1 MEVELHITPREQ
13 LAGYLSRQQRWA
25 CMVLHRRA
33 GKSYVCI
40 QDLILRALTHKRQGP
55 PLRYAYLAPTL
66 SQVKDIAFGYL
77 VAFTAGI
84 PGVEINRAEL
94 SVTFHNRASIRLYSG
109 EAFERLRGIYLD
121 GCVLDEYADID
132 PAAWDTVIRPCLSD
146 YIGWATF
153 VGTPKGKANG
163 FYKAHKAA
171 TAGDPD
177 WFSLLLRAS
186 ESGIIPDSELRDIRK
201 GTSEH
206 AYSQEYECDFNIGR
220 PGAIYS
226 RVLDMA
232 RVGGR
237 VTANVLW
244 FKELPVYTAFDVG
257 AAHNQKVWI
266 FQIVGDRINFLEAL
280 SGSSECA
287 TPADWAARLRAKHYQ
302 YGAHFL
308 PHDACAENGGLWQQA
323 LQTAGLSHIVG
334 VPRQVSVWDGINLAL
349 DAFPRTFINSEGCA
363 DGIDALD
370 AYHSKEERD
379 GVTIKNVPVHD
390 WASHYSDSF
399 ALAHQAIN
407 RGMCVDRS
415 AIPSKPRMQGAVR
428 VISGIR
434 DGGGS
439 GKVLR

>member
-1 MEVELHITPREQ
+1 MYNSALADESWYSQLYTVEDT
-13 LAGYLSRQQRWA
+13 GYISL
-25 CMVLHRRA
+25 
-33 GKSYVCI
+33 
-40 QDLILRALTHKRQGP
+40 
-55 PLRYAYLAPTL
+55 
-66 SQVKDIAFGYL
+66 
-77 VAFTAGI
+77 
-84 PGVEINRAEL
+84 
-94 SVTFHNRASIRLYSG
+94 ASI
-109 EAFERLRGIYLD
+109 EDERKAGMSED
-121 GCVLDEYADID
+121 M
-132 PAAWDTVIRPCLSD
+132 IRQE
-146 YIGWATF
+146 
-153 VGTPKGKANG
+153 
-163 FYKAHKAA
+163 FY
-171 TAGDPD
+171 
-177 WFSLLLRAS
+177 
-186 ESGIIPDSELRDIRK
+186 
-201 GTSEH
+201 
-206 AYSQEYECDFNIGR
+206 CDFNAAN
-220 PGAIYS
+220 PGAIYATAIAK
-226 RVLDMA
+226 A
-232 RVGGR
+232 RAAGR
-237 VTANVLW
+237 LSPNTMW
-244 FKELPVYTAFDVG
+244 FKELPVYTSFDVG
-257 AAHNQKVWI
+257 AAYNQKVWI

-434 DGGGS
+434 DGGGR